1 MNGTSGGE
9 TPQGTQPPSSATPPL
24 PAPPPLRGRRDLGLR
39 RGWAT
44 ALIRGGLAFVVM
56 GAFGQAIAFG
66 VYVAGDP
73 SGVPASMFA
82 RIGWFYF
89 GWFHR
94 VSIEAIVPNIDL
106 SALVA
111 APSAAPLVPGSPG
124 GAAAQTGSFSFGAG
138 IALLFA
144 TAIAIWLLYR
154 AGRAAA
160 EASGSD
166 PLARIL
172 GGLKVAPVYAVP
184 SFLVSLAVSIQV
196 HVPFGSLAAGDL
208 TIRSSPSEA
217 LLFPLLIAGGAGL
230 AGGLMSA
237 REQLVESLPW
247 ARRVFGA
254 LAGGWRML
262 VAGLALSFV
271 GLLVLA
277 VVEPDATRAYFEAV
291 ATPPADGTAV
301 LIGHHVLLLPNQS
314 MWVLVPAMGGCDGA
328 YGGAVSENLL
338 CYWRFPE
345 SVSGGFP
352 VGSSEAISPNVS
364 FPTPQARFGSA
375 PPIYFLFLLVPIV
388 SVFIG
393 GRRAA
398 SRGSPTTSGE
408 AALLGALA
416 GAVFAVF
423 VGVTSLLA
431 SMQLSYS
438 VNFNGLHVGS
448 AVRVGPNIVT
458 GMLLALGW
466 GAIGGYLGGRYEGRS
481 LPRTNPV
488 AAAAW
493 SSSPRL
499 P

>member
-1 MNGTSGGE
+1 M
-9 TPQGTQPPSSATPPL
+9 
-24 PAPPPLRGRRDLGLR
+24 
-39 RGWAT
+39 
-44 ALIRGGLAFVVM
+44 AF
-56 GAFGQAIAFG
+56 A
-66 VYVAGDP
+66 VYLAGDP

-111 APSAAPLVPGSPG
+111 APSTAPLAPGLPG
-124 GAAAQTGSFSFGAG
+124 GAAAQAASFSFGIG

-144 TAIAIWLLYR
+144 TALAVWLLYR

-160 EASGSD
+160 EASGSE

-172 GGLKVAPVYAVP
+172 GGLKVAPVYAIP
-184 SFLVSLAVSIQV
+184 SLVVSLLVSI
-196 HVPFGSLAAGDL
+196 HVRIPFGSLVSGDL
-208 TIRSSPSEA
+208 TLRSSPAEA

-237 REQLVESLPW
+237 REQLVRGGPW
-247 ARRVFGA
+247 GRRAFGA

-328 YGGAVSENLL
+328 YGGAVSENVL
-338 CYWRFPE
+338 CYWKFPE
-345 SVSGGFP
+345 EVSI
-352 VGSSEAISPNVS
+352 GSSGAISPNV
-364 FPTPQARFGSA
+364 PVPAPQTKFGVA
-375 PPIYFLFLLVPIV
+375 PPVYFLFLLVPLA

-398 SRGSPTTSGE
+398 SRGSPATSGE

-416 GAVFAVF
+416 GAAFSVF
-423 VGVTSLLA
+423 VGVASLLA

-438 VNFNGLHVGS
+438 VSFNGLHVGS

-466 GAIGGYLGGRYEGRS
+466 GVVGGYLGGRYEGRS
-481 LPRTNPV
+481 LPRTTPV
-488 AAAAW
+488 AAADWPPA
-493 SSSPRL
+493 PHL